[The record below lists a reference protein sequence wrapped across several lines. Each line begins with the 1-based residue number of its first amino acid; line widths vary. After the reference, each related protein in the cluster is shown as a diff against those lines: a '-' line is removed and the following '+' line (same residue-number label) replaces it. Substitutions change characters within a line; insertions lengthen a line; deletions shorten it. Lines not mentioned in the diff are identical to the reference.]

1 MPKLKTRK
9 ALVKRIKITK
19 NKKLLRSKGGRRH
32 LLSGKT
38 KKRKRS
44 LKQRIVVSSADR
56 KMLKACL
63 PYAL

>member
-1 MPKLKTRK
+1 MPKLKTK
-9 ALVKRIKITK
+9 KSLVKRIKVTK

-32 LLSGKT
+32 LLSGKK

-44 LKQRIVVSSADR
+44 LKQRVVVSRADR